1 MVVVGMGPV
10 GAAVALLL
18 SATGVRT
25 VVLERESHP
34 HGEGRAV
41 ALDDTALRVLQA
53 AGLGPLLR
61 GLLEPARSVRFVSGT
76 GRALLEL
83 TPGISAY
90 GHPELSFFN
99 QPDLELRPAR
109 GTRPGAGSGAQA
121 WPRRA
126 RRRTSRASAV
136 EVTALDRAGGRRVRL
151 DAAVVLG
158 CDGARSTVRSAI
170 GARLRGLSSP
180 RRWLVLDTRR
190 EGDPPGC
197 FEFGCDPARPWV
209 HGTLPG
215 GRHRW
220 EFLLAPEESAAELE
234 RPAAVAR
241 LLEQRGHAGAEV
253 LRAAVYAH
261 HARVAERLVRG
272 RVMLLGDAAHL
283 SPPFAGQGLSAG
295 LRDAMAAA
303 WRAAGVARGR
313 FDPEVAGRLRHRAPP
328 RRGARDRSG
337 RGGGRG
343 GPDARHAAGR
353 GARRGPPGDA
363 RAARSRR
370 AGCRAGDGGRRAA
383 YRESALRSRLR
394 TLPPPGRGP
403 AASAARGRDSRT
415 GRALPPRRRARPGLR
430 ADRLGRRS
438 ASRARLGARSEELGR
453 LEATARDGRRRDCER
468 RTGPRPSPGPRPRR
482 VHARRQ
488 PASRPPGPPTRV
500 VGRLAHAVSPARAP
514 GPSGAGRS
522 RSERGRSRVHALEDF
537 AVATSLATV
546 ARVAGY
552 AVSHA

>member
-1 MVVVGMGPV
+1 MTAGQEARGPGGEAPVVVVGMGPV
-10 GAAVALLL
+10 GACVALLL
-18 SATGVRT
+18 SASGVRT
-25 VVLERESHP
+25 VVLERESEP

-53 AGLGPLLR
+53 AGLGPVLRRLLA
-61 GLLEPARSVRFVSGT
+61 PARSVRFSAAS

-83 TPGISAY
+83 RPGMSAL

-99 QPDLELRPAR
+99 QPDLERALRDALGR
-109 GTRPGAGSGAQA
+109 APGVELRSGHEVLGID
-121 WPRRA
+121 PRA
-126 RRRTSRASAV
+126 DGV
-136 EVTALDRAGGRRVRL
+136 EVVALDRATGRQERFH
-151 DAAVVLG
+151 AAVVLG

-220 EFLLAPEESAAELE
+220 EFLLAPEEGAAELE

-241 LLEQRGHAGAEV
+241 LLEERGHSGAEV

-261 HARVAERLVRG
+261 HARVADRLVRG

-313 FDPEVAGRLRHRAPP
+313 FDPEALAGYGTERRPDAVRATRP
-328 RRGARDRSG
+328 RRRGR
-337 RGGGRG
+337 RGGA
-343 GPDARHAAGR
+343 DARPAGGR
-353 GARRGPPGDA
+353 GARRRPPGDA

-370 AGCRAGDGGRRAA
+370 LGAGRGWRPSGGVPRN
-383 YRESALRSRLR
+383 ALRLASGRSRRPGEGRPLPQPVVELEDEDGRELLLDDALGPGFALIGLDVDPRALLDRGATEELDRLEARLVTVATGRTDRGSRPAGAVSDPEGRLRRLLGAPSGRLVLVRPDRVVLAVVAPEEAGPVLTRLR
-394 TLPPPGRGP
+394 TSL
-403 AASAARGRDSRT
+403 
-415 GRALPPRRRARPGLR
+415 LRR
-430 ADRLGRRS
+430 
-438 ASRARLGARSEELGR
+438 
-453 LEATARDGRRRDCER
+453 
-468 RTGPRPSPGPRPRR
+468 
-482 VHARRQ
+482 
-488 PASRPPGPPTRV
+488 
-500 VGRLAHAVSPARAP
+500 
-514 GPSGAGRS
+514 
-522 RSERGRSRVHALEDF
+522 
-537 AVATSLATV
+537 
-546 ARVAGY
+546 
-552 AVSHA
+552 

>member
-1 MVVVGMGPV
+1 MTPSRRGFGGEGGGPVVVVGMGPV
-10 GAAVALLL
+10 GATVALLL

-61 GLLEPARSVRFVSGT
+61 GLLEPARSVRFISGT

-99 QPDLELRPAR
+99 QPDLELALREALGRAP
-109 GTRPGAGSGAQA
+109 GVELRPGHDVLGVN
-121 WPRRA
+121 P
-126 RRRTSRASAV
+126 RASTV

-180 RRWLVLDTRR
+180 RRWLVLDTHR
-190 EGDPPGC
+190 EGDQPGC

-220 EFLLAPEESAAELE
+220 EFLLGPEEKAAELE

-241 LLEQRGHAGAEV
+241 LLEERGHTGAEV
-253 LRAAVYAH
+253 LRVAVYAH

-313 FDPEVAGRLRHRAPP
+313 FDPEVLAGYGTERRPDAVRATALAVAVGAVVQTGDTRLAA
-328 RRGARDRSG
+328 ARDLGLRAMLGLPGVESWVK
-337 RGGGRG
+337 GGGWRPSG
-343 GPDARHAAGR
+343 GLPRKAL
-353 GARRGPPGDA
+353 RRASG
-363 RAARSRR
+363 RSRR
-370 AGCRAGDGGRRAA
+370 PGEGRP
-383 YRESALRSRLR
+383 
-394 TLPPPGRGP
+394 LPQPVVGT
-403 AASAARGRDSRT
+403 AD
-415 GRALPPRRRARPGLR
+415 GRALPLDDALGPGFALIGLDVDPRAVL
-430 ADRLGRRS
+430 DS
-438 ASRARLGARSEELGR
+438 GAIEELGR
-453 LEATARDGRRRDCER
+453 LEATVVTVVAGTASAAGTAPLAGSTPPAGPLRDHQGHLREWLGASPTRSLLLVRPDRLVLAVLAPNEAGPAFTR
-468 RTGPRPSPGPRPRR
+468 LRTSLLRPR
-482 VHARRQ
+482 
-488 PASRPPGPPTRV
+488 SRP
-500 VGRLAHAVSPARAP
+500 
-514 GPSGAGRS
+514 
-522 RSERGRSRVHALEDF
+522 
-537 AVATSLATV
+537 
-546 ARVAGY
+546 
-552 AVSHA
+552 